1 MTAIRP
7 ENVAEWHDEGRGDD
21 GNLYFCI
28 MLKDGR
34 TVDLKMPYREVRR
47 HELEMALQYGEEDP
61 PIELTPEDRAIL
73 EQLEKEEAGAA

>member
-7 ENVAEWHDEGRGDD
+7 EDVAEWHDEGRGDD

-34 TVDLKMPYREVRR
+34 TVDRLKD
-47 HELEMALQYGEEDP
+47 ALQGSP
-61 PIELTPEDRAIL
+61 QA
-73 EQLEKEEAGAA
+73 

>member
-1 MTAIRP
+1 
-7 ENVAEWHDEGRGDD
+7 
-21 GNLYFCI
+21 

-47 HELEMALQYGEEDP
+47 HELEMALQYGEEEP